1 MSAWS
6 LFNGFESIGTYRTH
20 LSRLELE
27 KIKNGDRYTTLKLKS
42 ASKVKHEILLRFFFS
57 VDTKSETETWP
68 DRESDGFPEATAPSC
83 PRNSRGTVRNRGE
96 ALRVLYAVLKIS
108 RSSCFTF
115 CLIYRQ
121 IVV

>member
-1 MSAWS
+1 MSIPAR
-6 LFNGFESIGTYRTH
+6 IR
-20 LSRLELE
+20 

-42 ASKVKHEILLRFFFS
+42 APKVKHEILLRFFFS

-96 ALRVLYAVLKIS
+96 ALRVLYAVLKIFEDFAICVFHFWLGIS
-108 RSSCFTF
+108 PDSGIVRSGS
-115 CLIYRQ
+115 
-121 IVV
+121 